1 MKLLHIAQTP
11 SPNTLQ
17 IAQASFAAM
26 QTYAGDE
33 VHCISL
39 SPTEVIPASLDDCGG
54 LVLGTVENIGAMA
67 GLTKDMFD
75 RCYNQWLDAKQGL
88 PVAFYI
94 KAGLD
99 GKATM
104 RNLTAI
110 AQALKWR
117 LIAPPLILHG
127 PYRDSMCEEAAQLS
141 GQLAAGIDAGIY

>member
-11 SPNTLQ
+11 SPNALQ

-26 QTYAGDE
+26 QQYAGEDAT
-33 VHCISL
+33 CISL
-39 SPTEVIPASLDDCGG
+39 SPTEILPASLDDCGG

-99 GKATM
+99 GTATK
-104 RNLTAI
+104 RSLTAI

-127 PYRDSMCEEAAQLS
+127 PFNDSMCEEAAQLS
-141 GQLAAGIDAGIY
+141 AQLAAGIDAGIY

>member
-11 SPNTLQ
+11 SPNALQ

-39 SPTEVIPASLDDCGG
+39 SPTDVIPASLDDCGG

-75 RCYNQWLDAKQGL
+75 RCYNHWLDAKQGL

-99 GKATM
+99 GTATM
-104 RNLTAI
+104 RSLTAI

>member
-11 SPNTLQ
+11 SPNALQ

-26 QTYAGDE
+26 QQYAGEDTT
-33 VHCISL
+33 CISL
-39 SPTEVIPASLDDCGG
+39 APTEILPASLDECDG
-54 LVLGTVENIGAMA
+54 LLLGTVENIGAMA

-99 GKATM
+99 GTATK
-104 RNLTAI
+104 RSLTAI

-117 LIAPPLILHG
+117 LIAPPLILRG
-127 PYRDSMCEEAAQLS
+127 PFNDSMCEEAAQLS
-141 GQLAAGIDAGIY
+141 AQLAAGIDAGIY